1 MRDFTSILNFA
12 LVLAVVIILLLM
24 IVKTV
29 LILFSFRI
37 PGKVQLIYCQ
47 KSTADVM
54 LLQV

>member
-47 KSTADVM
+47 KSTA
-54 LLQV
+54 